1 MADLQRQPFTAD
13 DYRQSELAKALASV
27 AGSHEGRRVLFWV
40 LEQAGIYQ
48 DAYSADDA
56 ATNYRLG
63 QQSIGRRLIEAF
75 DLVDPRAYPR
85 LLLDLAE
92 MQELDRA
99 AVAAMVKPED
109 EDE

>member
-1 MADLQRQPFTAD
+1 MADFERQPFAPH
-13 DYRQSELAKALASV
+13 DYRQSELAKALGSV
-27 AGSHEGRRVLFWV
+27 AGTPEGRRVLFWV

-75 DLVDPRAYPR
+75 DLIDPRAYPR

-92 MQELDRA
+92 MQERDQ
-99 AVAAMVKPED
+99 AAMAVLVKPED
-109 EDE
+109 NDE